1 MILFDLFSLN
11 ALRYRENI
19 GKRLFLEVSVRLKR
33 FLFEAHVENCNA
45 GGMSVWIHVIGWLMV
60 AVNTLCLLRL
70 GILPVIFLA
79 RNYKLYGKIFWVA
92 LFVATVFLM
101 SEVMLIRM
109 LVNLEVK

>member
-1 MILFDLFSLN
+1 
-11 ALRYRENI
+11 
-19 GKRLFLEVSVRLKR
+19 
-33 FLFEAHVENCNA
+33 
-45 GGMSVWIHVIGWLMV
+45 MSGWIHIVGWLMV

>member
-1 MILFDLFSLN
+1 
-11 ALRYRENI
+11 
-19 GKRLFLEVSVRLKR
+19 
-33 FLFEAHVENCNA
+33 
-45 GGMSVWIHVIGWLMV
+45 
-60 AVNTLCLLRL
+60 LLRL